1 VATRHRP
8 PRVLAER
15 VQQLSSLARR
25 LRAPRGSGR
34 RLPFAARA
42 FAAIAV
48 VAVGATLAPSAS
60 AAPKHNLASVQ
71 KKVDSLGET
80 VSKVTEQYDQ
90 ARIALDA
97 AQKKVHAL
105 NKRAA
110 AQQAE
115 AEKLRRSI
123 AAMAASAYMGGVSD
137 LATLAT
143 AKSPQDVVD
152 KATSLDQLSSQDR
165 TRIQQYQRATRLV
178 ASERKEAS
186 SALSRQQKIASSLK
200 DKKKT
205 ILKTLS
211 KQKALLDQ
219 LTAAGR
225 NANRASRADRTPLNL
240 PPASGRAGAAIAFA
254 KAQLGKPYQW
264 GADGPGSYDCS
275 GLTMMSW
282 RQAGVSLP
290 HSSQQQYGV
299 LPKVPRSA
307 LQPGDLVFFGSP
319 IHHVGIYVGNDQMI
333 DAPNTGEVVR
343 YDSIN
348 RMGDYAGAGRPG

>member
-8 PRVLAER
+8 PRVFAER
-15 VQQLSSLARR
+15 VQQLSSLARPF
-25 LRAPRGSGR
+25 RAARGSRR
-34 RLPFAARA
+34 RLPVAARA
-42 FAAIAV
+42 LAA
-48 VAVGATLAPSAS
+48 VAAMAIGATLAPSAS
-60 AAPKHNLASVQ
+60 AAPKHDLASVQ
-71 KKVDSLGET
+71 KKVNSLGDT

-90 ARIALDA
+90 ARIALNA
-97 AQKKVHAL
+97 AKKKAAAL

-110 AQQAE
+110 RQQAE
-115 AEKLRRSI
+115 ADKLRKSI

-152 KATSLDQLSSQDR
+152 KATSLDQLSNQDR
-165 TRIQQYQRATRLV
+165 TRIQQYQRATRLL
-178 ASERKEAS
+178 ASERKQADA
-186 SALSRQQKIASSLK
+186 ALAQQQKIASSLK
-200 DKKKT
+200 SKKQT
-205 ILKTLS
+205 ILKTLA
-211 KQKALLDQ
+211 KQKALLDR
-219 LTAAGR
+219 LSAR
-225 NANRASRADRTPLNL
+225 NDNRASRADRTPLNL
-240 PPASGRAGAAIAFA
+240 PPASGRAGAAIAYA

-264 GADGPGSYDCS
+264 GADGPASYDCS
-275 GLTMMSW
+275 GLTMASW

-290 HSSQQQYGV
+290 HSSQQQYSV
-299 LPKVPRSA
+299 LPHVPRSS

-319 IHHVGIYVGNDQMI
+319 IHHVGIYVGNSQMI